1 MKPAVII
8 PALLATLTLACAGT
22 ASAEPQRLAWSDLD
36 LSSPAGARTLD
47 LRIARIA
54 RTLCNNQI
62 GLDQAHCERGIRQEA
77 LSKLPSLA
85 RADYAATREQ
95 QASVRSSAAMQ

>member
-22 ASAEPQRLAWSDLD
+22 ASAEPQRLAYGDLD
-36 LSSPAGARTLD
+36 LSSAAGARTLD
-47 LRIARIA
+47 VRIARIA
-54 RTLCNNQI
+54 RTLCNHHI

-77 LSKLPSLA
+77 LATLPAPA
-85 RADYAATREQ
+85 RTEYVATRQ
-95 QASVRSSAAMQ
+95 YRASARVQASTS